1 MSNVARWSRFL
12 TAIAGAVAILLLGV
26 FLFRVEVI
34 HDPAVALWPTY
45 GLLHLD
51 AIPSAQAPE
60 TWFPFAVHVL
70 VWTAV
75 LYAVLAVAH
84 RAGKR

>member
-1 MSNVARWSRFL
+1 MSNVARWSRLL
-12 TAIAGAVAILLLGV
+12 TSVVGAVAILLVGLL
-26 FLFRVEVI
+26 LFHVEVI

-45 GLLHLD
+45 SLLQLD

-75 LYAVLAVAH
+75 LYGVLSVAH
-84 RAGKR
+84 RAVKQ